1 MLPIPTFYN
10 VVTPMKTNKLHF
22 LVVYLPLLAYLLRL
36 IKSMKCTVPSR
47 YINPSGFK
55 MQVVNYHNDNKKNN
69 NFYWTVNVALA
80 KSLANIS
87 LTCLAVAGE

>member
-1 MLPIPTFYN
+1 
-10 VVTPMKTNKLHF
+10 
-22 LVVYLPLLAYLLRL
+22 
-36 IKSMKCTVPSR
+36 
-47 YINPSGFK
+47 

-87 LTCLAVAGE
+87 LTCLTCLAVAGE

>member
-1 MLPIPTFYN
+1 
-10 VVTPMKTNKLHF
+10 
-22 LVVYLPLLAYLLRL
+22 
-36 IKSMKCTVPSR
+36 
-47 YINPSGFK
+47 

-69 NFYWTVNVALA
+69 IFYWTVNVALA